1 MDPNRPQRQQTSPW
15 VYIGCGCG
23 LIVILI
29 VAGVAALT
37 FFGYRK
43 GKEFE
48 ESFKDPQKR
57 AAKTREILPY
67 DQLPAGYYP
76 LGGLSI
82 PMVMEMAMFSDHEP
96 APGEGKDG
104 ARDFKERG
112 FIYMNFRNW
121 KGKKGELRDYLE
133 GKGKKPDWMNRSDTD
148 LEDRDILGRGHL
160 QVNGQDMLYVATRN
174 DEEHAGGRHRNG
186 LVTFLTLDCPG
197 DNRQRLGLLFGPD
210 PGPGEPADTLKLAGT
225 NADPHV
231 IQEFVD
237 HFRFCG

>member
-15 VYIGCGCG
+15 AYIGCGCG
-23 LIVILI
+23 LLVVLI

-48 ESFKDPQKR
+48 ESFKDPAKR

-76 LGGLSI
+76 LGGFSI

-96 APGEGKDG
+96 APGEGREG
-104 ARDFKERG
+104 ANNFKERG
-112 FIYMNFRNW
+112 FIYMVFRHW
-121 KGKKGELRDYLE
+121 RGQKGDLRDYLE

-148 LEDRDILGRGHL
+148 LEHREILGRGHL
-160 QVNGQDMLYVATRN
+160 QVNGQDMLYVSARGN
-174 DEEHAGGRHRNG
+174 DEHRGRKTNG
-186 LVTFLTLDCPG
+186 LVTFMTLDCPG

-210 PGPGEPADTLKLAGT
+210 PGPGQPADTLNLAGT
-225 NADPHV
+225 NADPQV
-231 IQEFVD
+231 VKEFVG